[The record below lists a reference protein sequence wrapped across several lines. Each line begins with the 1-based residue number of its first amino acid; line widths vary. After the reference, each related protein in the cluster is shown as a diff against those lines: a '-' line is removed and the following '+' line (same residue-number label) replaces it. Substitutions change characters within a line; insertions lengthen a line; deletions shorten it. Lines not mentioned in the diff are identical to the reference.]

1 MSGRIDYFWVAAVEN
16 WPELVGPGVPA
27 KAEAMKEIEW
37 A

>member
-1 MSGRIDYFWVAAVEN
+1 MSGRIDYFWVAAVKN